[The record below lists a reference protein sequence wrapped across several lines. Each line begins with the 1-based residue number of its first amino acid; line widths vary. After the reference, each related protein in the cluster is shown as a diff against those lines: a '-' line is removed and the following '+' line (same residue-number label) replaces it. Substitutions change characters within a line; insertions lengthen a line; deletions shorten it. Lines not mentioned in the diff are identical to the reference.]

1 MKALF
6 RSKTTANDVELHIPI
21 PGDAFNPDF
30 NCESGVVSYYPD
42 EDCII
47 WQVPTFVGEA
57 EMHMKTRM
65 SLPTVVSSERN
76 NYKNKPLKLSFE
88 IPYFTVSGINVRYL
102 KITDDSGYEAVPW
115 VRYMTESGDYYIRLS
130 KMT

>member
-1 MKALF
+1 
-6 RSKTTANDVELHIPI
+6 
-21 PGDAFNPDF
+21 
-30 NCESGVVSYYPD
+30 
-42 EDCII
+42 
-47 WQVPTFVGEA
+47 
-57 EMHMKTRM
+57 MHMKTRM

-102 KITDDSGYEAVPW
+102 KITDESGYEAVPW

-130 KMT
+130 KMA